1 MSTSMSGHGLAGE
14 SLSCLGGKDMTIEQV
29 LHEYRTL
36 ATQATELRTTLKSIR
51 DQLTR
56 GGTPDWLHR
65 ANRAY
70 DFKAQQLR
78 QVKEEMKAYRAVLR
92 TKELID

>member
-1 MSTSMSGHGLAGE
+1 MTLAE
-14 SLSCLGGKDMTIEQV
+14 V

-36 ATQATELRTTLKSIR
+36 ATQATVLRTTLKSIR

-78 QVKEEMKAYRAVLR
+78 QIKEELRAYRAVLR
-92 TKELID
+92 SVGKELMDEA

>member
-1 MSTSMSGHGLAGE
+1 MSIL
-14 SLSCLGGKDMTIEQV
+14 SLEDV

-51 DQLTR
+51 DQLAH
-56 GGTPDWLHR
+56 GGRTADWVHR
-65 ANRAY
+65 AKRAY

-78 QVKEEMKAYRAVLR
+78 QVKEELRAYRAVLR
-92 TKELID
+92 SKDMID